1 MSLWKFFKSDVEVD
15 GKVFWPVIIVM
26 LAVLVPI
33 VMVIR

>member
-1 MSLWKFFKSDVEVD
+1 MSSGKAFKFEAEVD
-15 GKVFWPVIIVM
+15 GKVFWPIIIVM

>member
-1 MSLWKFFKSDVEVD
+1 MDRLWKAFNSEVD

-33 VMVIR
+33 VLEIR